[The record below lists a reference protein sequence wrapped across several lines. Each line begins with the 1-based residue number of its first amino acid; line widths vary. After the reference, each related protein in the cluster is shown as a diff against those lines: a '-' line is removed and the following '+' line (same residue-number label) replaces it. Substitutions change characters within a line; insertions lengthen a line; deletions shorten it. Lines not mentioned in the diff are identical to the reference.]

1 MCVCVYTGILL
12 SHKKNKFQSV
22 LVRWMKLEPVI
33 YSKVSLKQENR
44 YILMHMYM
52 ESRKMV
58 LMNLLAGKE
67 WRCRD
72 REQTCADSG
81 RRKEWDEWRK

>member
-33 YSKVSLKQENR
+33 YSKVSLKQENIS
-44 YILMHMYM
+44 YINAY
-52 ESRKMV
+52 V
-58 LMNLLAGKE
+58 YGI
-67 WRCRD
+67 
-72 REQTCADSG
+72 
-81 RRKEWDEWRK
+81 